1 MKSTGVVV
9 AAVLFPIVVL
19 AAEDSVARY
28 RLSADPG
35 NTTSCRDLDAVLARM
50 HTVTVK
56 KGDVEITS
64 AGGIEGRMHKVSE
77 GVYVVAF
84 ELSGQR
90 LDVVANLST
99 VPKTLT
105 VSDRL
110 FGCRWRASSEQ

>member
-1 MKSTGVVV
+1 MKSAGIVV
-9 AAVLFPIVVL
+9 AALLFPLAAL
-19 AAEDSVARY
+19 AAEDSIARY

-35 NTTSCRDLDAVLARM
+35 NTASCSDLDAVLARM

-64 AGGIEGRMHKVSE
+64 AGGIEGRMHKASE

-105 VSDRL
+105 VSDRV
-110 FGCRWRASSEQ
+110 FGCRWRASPQQ

>member
-1 MKSTGVVV
+1 MKSIGVVV
-9 AAVLFPIVVL
+9 AAVLFPIAVL

-28 RLSADPG
+28 RLSADPA
-35 NTTSCRDLDAVLARM
+35 NTNSCRDLDAVLARL

-110 FGCRWRASSEQ
+110 FGCRWRASPEQ

>member
-1 MKSTGVVV
+1 MRGVRVFAAALLVPIGV
-9 AAVLFPIVVL
+9 A
-19 AAEDSVARY
+19 AAEDSVTHYHLA
-28 RLSADPG
+28 ADAA
-35 NTTSCRDLDAVLARM
+35 NTSSCRDLDAVLARL
-50 HTVTVK
+50 HIVTVK

-64 AGGIEGRMHKVSE
+64 AGGIEGRMHKMSE
-77 GVYVVAF
+77 GVYVVTF

-110 FGCRWRASSEQ
+110 FGCRWRADPAQ

>member
-1 MKSTGVVV
+1 MRVVRIV
-9 AAVLFPIVVL
+9 AAALLVPIAVV
-19 AAEDSVARY
+19 AAEDSVTRY
-28 RLSADPG
+28 HLSADSA
-35 NTTSCRDLDAVLARM
+35 NTTSCRDLDAVLARL

-64 AGGIEGRMHKVSE
+64 AGGIEGRMHKASE
-77 GVYVVAF
+77 GVYVVTF

-99 VPKTLT
+99 MPKSLT

-110 FGCRWRASSEQ
+110 FGCRWRASPEQ

>member
-1 MKSTGVVV
+1 MKSAGFVV
-9 AAVLFPIVVL
+9 AAVLVPIAVL
-19 AAEDSVARY
+19 AAEDSVTRY
-28 RLSADPG
+28 HLSADPA
-35 NTTSCRDLDAVLARM
+35 NTSSCRDLDDVLARLN
-50 HTVTVK
+50 TVTVK

-64 AGGIEGRMHKVSE
+64 AGAIEGRMHKVSE

-99 VPKTLT
+99 APKTLT

-110 FGCRWRASSEQ
+110 FGCRWRANPQQ